1 VQGKVLRS
9 AGVGLGMLFVVV
21 AAGHP
26 GAVSAAAAGPAWTA
40 YVATAQGV
48 DPIDT
53 ATNTAGDAISGH
65 GLGPVQLAVTPD
77 DSTVYVV
84 NDTFSTVIPMD
95 TANNT
100 PGTPIPVGDDPYGI
114 AVTPDGATVYVAS
127 QRSDTVAAIDTATNT
142 VRATIPVAGE
152 PTGVAITP
160 DGKTV
165 YVSDFEANTVT
176 PIDIATNTA
185 GTPIPVGVQP
195 AQLAITPDGST
206 AYVADAGAGT
216 VTPIDLAAN
225 TVGTPITVV
234 SPSAYESLFAMAMTP
249 DGSTVY
255 AVSPSAANV
264 TPIDTATNT
273 IGTPIPLPIDPTG
286 IGITPDG
293 TTAYVAWQG
302 GVVSLNLATGTVGV
316 EVAGITADPDGIAVS
331 PDQAPIASLAVVA
344 GQPGATTNFHASDRH
359 VAFGSV
365 AGYAWNFG
373 DGTSARSTTPNTSH
387 VYARAGSY
395 RVTVTET
402 TTGGTSTNQVFTGQT
417 VSRNGSRAAV
427 ASATFNVGAEVSIP
441 DTGAGL
447 LVPAGVLVLLG
458 LTLAVLGVVRRRR

>member
-176 PIDIATNTA
+176 P
-185 GTPIPVGVQP
+185 
-195 AQLAITPDGST
+195 
-206 AYVADAGAGT
+206 
-216 VTPIDLAAN
+216 
-225 TVGTPITVV
+225 
-234 SPSAYESLFAMAMTP
+234 
-249 DGSTVY
+249 
-255 AVSPSAANV
+255 
-264 TPIDTATNT
+264 
-273 IGTPIPLPIDPTG
+273 
-286 IGITPDG
+286 
-293 TTAYVAWQG
+293 
-302 GVVSLNLATGTVGV
+302 
-316 EVAGITADPDGIAVS
+316 
-331 PDQAPIASLAVVA
+331 
-344 GQPGATTNFHASDRH
+344 DRH
-359 VAFGSV
+359 RHEYCGHTDS
-365 AGYAWNFG
+365 G
-373 DGTSARSTTPNTSH
+373 R
-387 VYARAGSY
+387 
-395 RVTVTET
+395 
-402 TTGGTSTNQVFTGQT
+402 
-417 VSRNGSRAAV
+417 RAAGP
-427 ASATFNVGAEVSIP
+427 ARDHPGWF
-441 DTGAGL
+441 DGL
-447 LVPAGVLVLLG
+447 
-458 LTLAVLGVVRRRR
+458 RRRRRSGHGDPNRPRCQHRGYPDNCGQSLSVRVALRHGDDS

>member
-21 AAGHP
+21 TAGHP

-77 DSTVYVV
+77 DGTVYVV
-84 NDTFSTVIPMD
+84 NDTFDTVIPIA
-95 TANNT
+95 TATNT

-127 QRSDTVAAIDTATNT
+127 QRSNTVAAIDTATNT
-142 VRATIPVAGE
+142 VRATIAVAGG
-152 PTGVAITP
+152 PSGVAITP

-165 YVSDFEANTVT
+165 YVSDFDASTVT
-176 PIDIATNTA
+176 PIDIATNRA

-195 AQLAITPDGST
+195 GNLAITPDGST
-206 AYVADAGAGT
+206 AYVAGPGSDT
-216 VTPIDLAAN
+216 VTPIDLATNTAGTPIAIVGN
-225 TVGTPITVV
+225 SLGGSLAMSPDGATLYVITNSGVVPIDTATQTVGTPI
-234 SPSAYESLFAMAMTP
+234 S
-249 DGSTVY
+249 
-255 AVSPSAANV
+255 
-264 TPIDTATNT
+264 TPI
-273 IGTPIPLPIDPTG
+273 GS
-286 IGITPDG
+286 IGIAITPNGD
-293 TTAYVAWQG
+293 TAYVSYEG
-302 GVVSLNLATGTVGV
+302 GVVSVNLLTDSVVADVTSITV
-316 EVAGITADPDGIAVS
+316 DPDGIAVS
-331 PDQAPIASLAVVA
+331 PDQAPVATVAVVA
-344 GQPGATTNFHASDRH
+344 GQPGATTSFHASARH

-365 AGYAWNFG
+365 GGYAWNFG
-373 DGTSARSTTPNTSH
+373 DGTSARTTTSNTTH
-387 VYARAGSY
+387 VYARGGTY

-402 TTGGTSTNQVFTGQT
+402 TTGGTSTSQVFTGQT

-427 ASATFNVGAEVSIP
+427 ASASFSVGAQVGIP